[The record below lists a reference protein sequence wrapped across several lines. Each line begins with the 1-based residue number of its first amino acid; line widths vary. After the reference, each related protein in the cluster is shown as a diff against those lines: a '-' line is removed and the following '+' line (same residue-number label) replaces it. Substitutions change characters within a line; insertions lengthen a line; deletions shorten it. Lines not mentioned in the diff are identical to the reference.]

1 MGLEA
6 ATYISQLIS
15 TNPLGSDDRST
26 ADDHI
31 RLVKAVLKSTFPNIT
46 GAMNATQAEL
56 NALAGSGVTA
66 ADAIKLHAVT
76 ASATE
81 LNLLGG
87 KSGTVWTSANDGA
100 GSTLDADLLDGQQG
114 SYYTNVANFT
124 GTTIPAGFIGDTS
137 HGARGGA
144 SLHSVATTSVSGFM
158 SSADKAKLD
167 GIAAGAQVNPT
178 ASQILSALLGVDGAG
193 SSLDAD
199 TVDGLQGTALLARAN
214 HTGTQAVSTITGLG
228 ALAVL
233 NTVNNSQWSGT
244 DLAVVNGGTGASD
257 AATART
263 NLGLG
268 TIATQ
273 NSTTVSVTGGTI
285 TGTNLTA
292 VPQLQLAAGVQL
304 TSATVGYGMYLPS
317 AAIRTSSLSRQ
328 STTTLANDTSLSV
341 VAPAGSAVLVELHLR
356 LGLWANAGFKWDLVF
371 SSAAQASQIFYQF
384 GTSNDTASTGYVDT
398 QTSVTSTTD
407 ISNTATGGGT
417 AITGGLTIQALI
429 VTHASSATTITF
441 RWAQASSV
449 AQNTTVDVGSWMRAT
464 TMGP

>member
-6 ATYISQLIS
+6 ATYISQLIA

-81 LNLLGG
+81 LNLLVG

-158 SSADKAKLD
+158 SAADKAKLD
-167 GIAAGAQVNPT
+167 GIAAGAQGNPT
-178 ASQILSALLGVDGAG
+178 ASQILSALLGVDGSG
-193 SSLDAD
+193 SLLDAD
-199 TVDGLQGTALLARAN
+199 TVDGLQATALLARAN
-214 HTGTQAVSTITGLG
+214 HTGTQSVSTITGLG

-244 DLAVVNGGTGASD
+244 DLAVANGGTGASD

-268 TIATQ
+268 TISTQ
-273 NSTTVSVTGGTI
+273 SSGSV
-285 TGTNLTA
+285 
-292 VPQLQLAAGVQL
+292 
-304 TSATVGYGMYLPS
+304 
-317 AAIRTSSLSRQ
+317 
-328 STTTLANDTSLSV
+328 
-341 VAPAGSAVLVELHLR
+341 
-356 LGLWANAGFKWDLVF
+356 
-371 SSAAQASQIFYQF
+371 
-384 GTSNDTASTGYVDT
+384 
-398 QTSVTSTTD
+398 
-407 ISNTATGGGT
+407 
-417 AITGGLTIQALI
+417 AITGGSISGITDLAVADGGTGASTAANARSNLGLPSYVVYTGSISISAGLDNSTLNINLGSGVSTPLWILI
-429 VTHASSATTITF
+429 VDPVSGITEFTVTTAF
-441 RWAQASSV
+441 QASSGVVYYGATV
-449 AQNTTVDVGSWMRAT
+449 ASSSPPTASYGAPTGNNYIAIKAIRSSTSGTASMSYRLMVFDVGTAT
-464 TMGP
+464 L